1 RAQPGS
7 APLDCREPI
16 SWLPGS
22 PRSPPRGC
30 DGAPRRRIQ
39 VYAVG
44 LRPDGDERRG
54 LLLAPRSFGLID
66 VGGAR
71 EPGDRHGGYIGD
83 GKVAVQRLLES
94 DRVPRAVLDGE
105 AQ

>member
-1 RAQPGS
+1 MFLDQNAA
-7 APLDCREPI
+7 APPAI
-16 SWLPGS
+16 F
-22 PRSPPRGC
+22 

-66 VGGAR
+66 IGGAG
-71 EPGDRHGGYIGD
+71 EPRDRHGGYVGD
-83 GKVAVQRLLES
+83 GEVAVQRLLES
-94 DRVPRAVLDGE
+94 DRVRRAVLDGE